1 MNDEYIIPV
10 YLIMGF
16 LEAGKTTFIREVLE
30 SGDFED
36 GDKGVYICCEEGERE
51 IPDRLLQKN
60 RMQRIMVEDMEELQ
74 NPDFFAKVEK
84 EYHPERVFIE
94 FNGMWDPDLVI
105 SADMPKYWQV
115 FQTIT
120 LIDARIFAS
129 YLQNMRSII
138 GNVIK
143 CSEVVIFNRC
153 NAEQDLAS
161 FRRSVKAANTTGNVM
176 IQFISEDGEYIDVG
190 RDVPPYD
197 LNAPVIEISDMD
209 YGLWYLDAE
218 ENQERYDGK
227 TVKFLANV
235 LKDKK
240 FARGYFVPGRNA
252 MTCCE
257 ADIRFI
263 GYLCKSKF
271 TEKLEDNQW
280 VEVTAVMKYERRK
293 EYGGRKLPVLI
304 AKHIAVVAEPPKER
318 QLVYFN

>member
-1 MNDEYIIPV
+1 MNEDYIIPV

-30 SGDFED
+30 SGAFTD
-36 GDKGVYICCEEGERE
+36 GDKGVYICCEEGECE
-51 IPDRLLQKN
+51 IPDKLLKANKMQK
-60 RMQRIMVEDMEELQ
+60 IEIEDMEQLQ
-74 NPDFFAKVEK
+74 EPGFFANIAK
-84 EYHPERVFIE
+84 EYQPERVFIE

-105 SADMPKYWQV
+105 SADMPEHWEV

-120 LIDARIFAS
+120 LIDARSFAS

-153 NAEQDLAS
+153 SKDQDLPS

-176 IQFISEDGEYIDVG
+176 MQFISEDGEYIDLG
-190 RDVPPYD
+190 KDVPPYD
-197 LNAPVIEISDMD
+197 LNAPIIEISDMD

-218 ENQERYDGK
+218 ENRDRYEGK
-227 TVKFLANV
+227 TVKFLGNV
-235 LKDKK
+235 LKDKQ

-263 GYLCKSKF
+263 GFLCKSKF
-271 TEKLEDNQW
+271 TDKLQDNQW
-280 VEVTAVMKYERRK
+280 VEVTAEIKYERRK
-293 EYGGRKLPVLI
+293 EYRGQILPVLH
-304 AKHIAVVAEPPKER
+304 AKHIAVVAEPPKDK